1 MRGMK
6 KVNYGLITALALV
19 LCVLTYVIVAT
30 AINYYD
36 ESGIRDVA
44 VAFGKKVME
53 TENNLIVDY
62 FLSDGDNV
70 KKYKSEIIKAHDEDL
85 KEFYVKDFGT
95 MAVSSLSAG
104 DWNVVEFEDTTVSV
118 VFNGFTKAEVGVS
131 FRKGGYSHIEM
142 TLEMVKV
149 DGKWLIERWEYGG
162 NGGYDPFDSLF

>member
-44 VAFGKKVME
+44 VAFGKK
-53 TENNLIVDY
+53 
-62 FLSDGDNV
+62 V

-149 DGKWLIERWEYGG
+149 DGKWLIERWEYDG